1 MTVSAL
7 NTRNDITA
15 TSGQATFT
23 YTFMVLAATD
33 MTVYQNGALLASG
46 YTVTGVGSTTGGTVV
61 LDTGALTGQ
70 IVSLVLAMP
79 LDRTTN
85 YQNSGDFLAGDVN
98 GDFDKIYIGAIQ
110 NENEGG
116 RSLRLQDV
124 EPPTAGVDMTI
135 PLKAD
140 RLGKFLAFDS
150 VTGGPIAGSGAAF
163 FDSAAWS
170 VYDFTGDGTTVAF
183 TLGSDPATE
192 NNTQVYIDGV
202 YQQKDGYSVT
212 GAVLTFSVAPPNLS
226 TIEVMVVAILP
237 IGSTSSDL
245 VSYTPAGTGA
255 VATTVQTKLR
265 ESVSVQDFGA
275 VGDGTTDDTAA
286 IILALNSGFKN
297 ITGNGLTYKVTSA
310 LTISASD
317 ITLQDMVLDTSA
329 TSGEISFITA
339 SGTQGSN
346 VALTADS
353 LTGSNTVTVGDTS
366 TFVVDGY
373 AYISSDEV
381 WSATQT
387 VLLGQIVKIKSKT
400 STVLTLHDDVLYDF
414 NTADSAVVAPIT
426 TLNNITLKNVTF
438 IGANDLSNNQTAVK
452 FNKCFNVNVENCSF
466 DYYSYAS
473 AVFDRCIHSGVNNS
487 STRFARLSG
496 LAYGFAILNGC
507 YSVSVSDCFS
517 QDQRHMVTVG
527 DNEGINL
534 YIRIT
539 GNHAAS
545 AADAGIDAH
554 PACDFMVID
563 GNTVEAIG
571 VAVDGIIF
579 QGQNCIISNN
589 IVVGNLT
596 QGIRVQALTEIGT
609 ASAVITGNSIANIGS
624 AGTNKGILIDQDTTG
639 SVNSSGV
646 IVSNNKIS
654 GSYEYGIYIVAN
666 DNEINDLV
674 VSGNAIVDAA
684 TTAGIYVRSD
694 TGASVSN
701 LSITGN
707 VVSSSGT
714 QGIYLF
720 AEGSTGDIAKGNITG
735 NTIGPADFGI
745 RLIKTSDIVISG
757 NQNQGTSRK
766 VHTTTTTGTVIDQ
779 SASPV
784 ITMTGSTYTVL
795 QDAEYLIANLAGT
808 ITVTLPLASEFGGR
822 VLNIKTIQA
831 QTVVSASSDVVP
843 IGDTAAGTA
852 ILPATDGAWVLIKSD
867 GTNWIVMQSS

>member
-1 MTVSAL
+1 MAL
-7 NTRNDITA
+7 TKAHNRMI
-15 TSGQATFT
+15 
-23 YTFMVLAATD
+23 
-33 MTVYQNGALLASG
+33 
-46 YTVTGVGSTTGGTVV
+46 
-61 LDTGALTGQ
+61 TGAP
-70 IVSLVLAMP
+70 VNVL
-79 LDRTTN
+79 
-85 YQNSGDFLAGDVN
+85 
-98 GDFDKIYIGAIQ
+98 
-110 NENEGG
+110 
-116 RSLRLQDV
+116 
-124 EPPTAGVDMTI
+124 
-135 PLKAD
+135 
-140 RLGKFLAFDS
+140 
-150 VTGGPIAGSGAAF
+150 
-163 FDSAAWS
+163 
-170 VYDFTGDGTTVAF
+170 
-183 TLGSDPATE
+183 
-192 NNTQVYIDGV
+192 
-202 YQQKDGYSVT
+202 
-212 GAVLTFSVAPPNLS
+212 
-226 TIEVMVVAILP
+226 
-237 IGSTSSDL
+237 
-245 VSYTPAGTGA
+245 
-255 VATTVQTKLR
+255 
-265 ESVSVQDFGA
+265 DFGA
-275 VGDGTTDDTAA
+275 TGDGTTDDTAA
-286 IILALNSGFKN
+286 IQLALNSGFKN

-329 TSGEISFITA
+329 TSGEINFITA

-414 NTADSAVVAPIT
+414 THGGGGENAVVAPIS
-426 TLNNITLKNVTF
+426 TLDNLTFKDIKF
-438 IGANDLSNNQTAVK
+438 IGADDTTNNQTALK
-452 FNKCFNVNVENCSF
+452 LNKCFNVNVINCDFS
-466 DYYSYAS
+466 YYSYAS
-473 AVFDRCIHSGVNNS
+473 VVFNRCIQSKVSNS
-487 STRFARLSG
+487 STRFARKSG

-545 AADAGIDAH
+545 AAGAGIDAH

-563 GNTVEAIG
+563 GNTVESIG
-571 VAVDGIIF
+571 VAIDGIIF
-579 QGQNCIISNN
+579 QGQNCVISNN

-609 ASAVITGNSIANIGS
+609 ASAVVTGNSVSNIGS

-646 IVSNNKIS
+646 IVSNNMLS

-779 SASPV
+779 SANPV
-784 ITMTGSTYTVL
+784 ITMTNSAYTVL
-795 QDAEYLIANLAGT
+795 QDAEYLIANRAGT
-808 ITVTLPLASEFGGR
+808 ITVTLPAASEFGGR
-822 VLNIKTIQA
+822 VLNIKTVQA
-831 QTVVSASSDVVP
+831 QTVVSASSNVVP

-867 GTNWIVMQSS
+867 GSNWIAMQSS